1 MEKKTMR
8 LSQLTESS
16 WLEKTK
22 ITTSSQMQVDDF
34 LPHLD
39 PIKSYR

>member
-1 MEKKTMR
+1 MEKKTMK
-8 LSQLTESS
+8 LSQPTKSS
-16 WLEKTK
+16 WLEKAK
-22 ITTSSQMQVDDF
+22 ITTSTQMQVDDF